1 MIKGSK
7 MEREVCILMKV
18 SAEYTDQIKEYRQ
31 EFLDAGDSMDGC
43 GSLRHLADPYE
54 FIRKCKDYESPE
66 TLPEDKVLATQFL
79 FVRERDN
86 RLLGMLHVRHYF
98 NDYLSKFG
106 GHIGYSVRSS
116 ERRKGYGKEM
126 LKQALPYC
134 KELGLDRVL
143 ITCFEDNIASEKTM
157 LANGGIYESTV
168 YEPDEKVNLKRYWIE
183 L

>member
-18 SAEYTDQIKEYRQ
+18 SAEYADQIKEYRQ

-86 RLLGMLHVRHYF
+86 RLLGMLQVRHYF

-106 GHIGYSVRSS
+106 GHIGHSVRPS

-157 LANGGIYESTV
+157 IANGGVYESTV
-168 YEPDEKVNLKRYWIE
+168 YEPDEKVSLKRYWID